1 MKKKVDIGKILSAV
15 EKMSRRLFSF
25 IATAG
30 KYKTPGIVK
39 GVGGFY
45 FQWLAALS
53 RFRAAI
59 RNRKE
64 CVKNQRGSRSF
75 FDGVTVLLSSSTKS
89 QASLNF

>member
-1 MKKKVDIGKILSAV
+1 MKIKTYNIKMLSAGGKIAPV
-15 EKMSRRLFSF
+15 FTF

-30 KYKTPGIVK
+30 NNKTLGIVK

-45 FQWLAALS
+45 FQWLAVLS

-64 CVKNQRGSRSF
+64 CVKIQRGSRSF